1 MKILLL
7 LPAALL
13 IVGCG
18 ENNAVEDTETGG
30 VDAGQ
35 PEQAA
40 LNSSSSGD
48 SQASGGPSEKVDPSE
63 AGAKA
68 LLGEFMAAGA
78 DHAELSAALTPNP
91 DDYSAAFI
99 GDGADKAAAGYQ
111 QAWEKGQIVLKAGA
125 GQTELLLWKATTEEL
140 NAWTGDAKDYFPG
153 GYREIATHLKPGV
166 TWYRFKF
173 VEPGE
178 TLGMAYDGLVCVNGR
193 WTIFPKPWRVLR

>member
-1 MKILLL
+1 MKRLLL

-13 IVGCG
+13 FVGCG
-18 ENNAVEDTETGG
+18 EKNQAE
-30 VDAGQ
+30 DAGQ
-35 PEQAA
+35 PNQSAP
-40 LNSSSSGD
+40 D
-48 SQASGGPSEKVDPSE
+48 STPSENNDAPESPPQKVDTSE

-68 LLGEFMAAGA
+68 LISEFLVPGA
-78 DHAELSAALTPNP
+78 DHAKLSAALAPTPG
-91 DDYSAAFI
+91 DYGAAFV
-99 GDGADKAAAGYQ
+99 GDAAAKAEAGYT
-111 QAWEKGQIVLKAGA
+111 QAWQNGQMVLKPKA